1 MKDGYNREI
10 NYMRLSVT
18 DNCNFRCKYCMPTD
32 RVCTDK
38 NTLSFDELY
47 SICKVAVS
55 LGIKKI
61 RITGGEPLLRDG
73 IVDFCKSIASLNGL
87 TELAITTNGSLLKKY
102 AEGLKN
108 AGVSKLNISIDTLDR
123 KKYKSIT
130 DTDCYD
136 EVIEGIKLA
145 QSLNF
150 KEIKI
155 NVVLI
160 GGFNTDE
167 IESFVE
173 LTKNSDTTIRF
184 IELMPIGN
192 CADWDSSHF
201 VSADTVLKAVP
212 SLRRL
217 SFDGVSQTY
226 NVDGYKGKIGLIRPI
241 SNKFCD
247 VCNKIRITSDGKI
260 KPCLHSDTEFDLKGL
275 NEAQLYDA
283 IKSAIL
289 AKPFSH
295 HLTSNCGS
303 QSKRYMNEIGG

>member
-18 DNCNFRCKYCMPTD
+18 DKCNFRCKYCMPTD
-32 RVCTDK
+32 GVCTDK

-47 SICKVAVS
+47 LICKTAVS
-55 LGIKKI
+55 LGIEKI

-123 KKYKSIT
+123 KKYKRIT

-241 SNKFCD
+241 SN
-247 VCNKIRITSDGKI
+247 
-260 KPCLHSDTEFDLKGL
+260 
-275 NEAQLYDA
+275 
-283 IKSAIL
+283 
-289 AKPFSH
+289 
-295 HLTSNCGS
+295 
-303 QSKRYMNEIGG
+303 